1 MQNHSLS
8 HDSAVLIIGG
18 SLVGLSAALF
28 LARRGVATIVIEK
41 HHDSAPHPRAMGF
54 TERTMEHYRAAGIG
68 ERIAQVPPQ
77 ARLRRVRADSL
88 TGAWHQETEWTPG
101 ETQERRASASP
112 CAGAAIAQD
121 RLEPILRSAA
131 TQQGADLRLGHE
143 LLAFRQDDQG
153 VTAQVRVR
161 DSGALVTLRA
171 AYLIGADGAA
181 SPVRAALGIERQGI
195 GHLRTLRSI
204 LVRCPGAEPYL
215 ARGITQF
222 DIEQPGF
229 TCFLTTSGDGRWA
242 LMFDQTQPV
251 GDDLVALVRRAL
263 GQELAVEVLAT
274 GCWELAGRIADR
286 FSQGRVF
293 LAGDAAHQ
301 LPPTRGGFGANTG
314 IDDAANLAWKLAM
327 VVQGR
332 SSPLLLDTYD
342 EERRPIA
349 WLRHQ
354 QTFARPDY
362 AHWAKGTLEH
372 AALFGNE
379 AMELGQ
385 LQRSAAILGAGPDL
399 PAAAHPDQWAGQPGT
414 RIPHV
419 WVEAGGRTL
428 STLDLATDGFVLLA
442 QERSWIDAARARTGP
457 AWPLR
462 ALQIGVDLVFPADA
476 SFAQRF
482 GVGENGAVLVRPD
495 ALIAWRASGLAADP
509 ARTLADAMKQV
520 ALLA

>member
-1 MQNHSLS
+1 MQNHFPSD
-8 HDSAVLIIGG
+8 DSAVVIIGG

-28 LARRGVATIVIEK
+28 LARRGVATIVIDK
-41 HHDSAPHPRAMGF
+41 HKGSAPHPRAIGF

-68 ERIAQVPPQ
+68 ERIAQAPSH

-101 ETQERRASASP
+101 ETQERRAGASP
-112 CAGAAIAQD
+112 CSGAAIAQD
-121 RLEPILRSAA
+121 SLEPIVRGAA
-131 TQQGADLRLGHE
+131 AAHGADLRLGHE
-143 LLAFRQDDQG
+143 LLGFEQDANG
-153 VTAQVRVR
+153 VTARVRVR
-161 DSGALVTLRA
+161 DSGVEYTLRA
-171 AYLIGADGAA
+171 AYLIGADGAD
-181 SPVRAALGIERQGI
+181 SPVRTALGIERQGV

-204 LVRCPGAEPYL
+204 LFRCPGAEPYL
-215 ARGITQF
+215 ARGIKQF

-229 TCFLTTSGDGRWA
+229 KSFLTTYSDGRWA
-242 LMFDQTQPV
+242 LMFDETQPL
-251 GDDLVALVRRAL
+251 GDDLVALVQRAL
-263 GQELAVEVLAT
+263 GQDLALEVLAT
-274 GCWELAGRIADR
+274 GRWELAGRIADR

-332 SSPLLLDTYD
+332 SSPLLLGTYD

-362 AHWAKGTLEH
+362 AHWAG
-372 AALFGNE
+372 AALAQAPLHGNE

-385 LQRSAAILGAGPDL
+385 LQRSAAIVGAGPEL
-399 PAAAHPDQWAGQPGT
+399 PPAAHPDQWAGQPGT
-414 RIPHV
+414 RVPHV
-419 WVEAGGRTL
+419 WVEAAGGTL
-428 STLDLATDGFVLLA
+428 STLDLSADDFVLLA
-442 QERSWIDAARARTGP
+442 QDRRWIDAARAH

-462 ALQIGVDLVFPADA
+462 ALQVGVEIVFPSDA
-476 SFAQRF
+476 SFAQSF
-482 GVGENGAVLVRPD
+482 GVGADGAALVRPD
-495 ALIAWRASGLAADP
+495 AIIAWRASGLAADP
-509 ARTLADAMKQV
+509 AAALADAMKQV
-520 ALLA
+520 AMPA

>member
-1 MQNHSLS
+1 M
-8 HDSAVLIIGG
+8 IIGG

-88 TGAWHQETEWTPG
+88 TGAWRQETEWTPG

-112 CAGAAIAQD
+112 CG
-121 RLEPILRSAA
+121 E
-131 TQQGADLRLGHE
+131 
-143 LLAFRQDDQG
+143 G

-161 DSGALVTLRA
+161 DSGAVLTLRA
-171 AYLIGADGAA
+171 AYLIGADGAG
-181 SPVRAALGIERQGI
+181 SPVRTALGIERQGI

-204 LVRCPGAEPYL
+204 LFRCPGAEPYL

-229 TCFLTTSGDGRWA
+229 KCFLTTYGDGRWA

-251 GDDLVALVRRAL
+251 GDDLVELVRRAL
-263 GQELAVEVLAT
+263 GQDLAVEVLAT
-274 GCWELAGRIADR
+274 GRWELAGRIADR

-314 IDDAANLAWKLAM
+314 IDDAANLAWKLSR
-327 VVQGR
+327 VVQRR

-342 EERRPIA
+342 AECRPIA

-354 QTFARPDY
+354 QTLARPDY
-362 AHWAKGTLEH
+362 AQWAKGTLEH
-372 AALFGNE
+372 EALFGNE

-385 LQRSAAILGAGPDL
+385 LQRSAAILGAGPAL

-414 RIPHV
+414 RMPHV
-419 WVEAGGRTL
+419 WIEAGGRTL

-442 QERSWIDAARARTGP
+442 QDRSWIDAARAQTGP
-457 AWPLR
+457 ACPLR
-462 ALQIGVDLVFPADA
+462 ALQVGVEIVFPADA
-476 SFAQRF
+476 SFEHRF
-482 GVGENGAVLVRPD
+482 GVAADGAVLVRPD
-495 ALIAWRASGLAADP
+495 ALIAWRASRLAADP
-509 ARTLADAMKQV
+509 ARTLADAIKQV
-520 ALLA
+520 AMLA